1 MAGQISSPP
10 SVVIGDTP
18 TLPHK
23 GSPLKVNSGEPILD
37 DQGNVLPYPNYKAG
51 LKDKYGQI
59 SPIPRLAAVAD
70 LKREVPTAGQYAI
83 EHSKEPQLE
92 IPPECYL
99 YDEDRPWV
107 LGKLNPEALDLPEP
121 AEPVPLPQHV
131 IDHLD
136 ALEAAALADIR
147 KRAGL
152 PDDSAEQSVKKAQA
166 IDDKKNGNYI
176 KNAATEQAAEGKIGA
191 SVTMSAKKPKS
202 RNSSV
207 SPGPVKVAVR
217 PSSGRSPVAT
227 PPRSPAPT
235 SRVGSAK
242 SPARG
247 VSPQPKN
254 SSPRPSTKKIM
265 NAK

>member
-1 MAGQISSPP
+1 MAGQISSP

-18 TLPHK
+18 TLLNK
-23 GSPLKVNSGEPILD
+23 GTPAKIDSGEPILD
-37 DQGNVLPYPNYKAG
+37 DQGNVLPYPNYQAG
-51 LKDKYGQI
+51 LKDKHRQI
-59 SPIPRLAAVAD
+59 SPIARLAAVAD
-70 LKREVPTAGQYAI
+70 LKKPVPYAGQYAI

-107 LGKLNPEALDLPEP
+107 LGKLNPEALELPEP
-121 AEPVPLPQHV
+121 AEPVTLPQHV

-136 ALEAAALADIR
+136 ALEAAANADIR

-152 PDDSAEQSVKKAQA
+152 PDDTAERASKKAQA
-166 IDDKKNGNYI
+166 KDDKKNANWI
-176 KNAATEQAAEGKIGA
+176 KSTATEQAADGKIGA

-202 RNSSV
+202 RNASL

-217 PSSGRSPVAT
+217 PSSGKSPVAT
-227 PPRSPAPT
+227 PPRSPAPA